1 MFMELNKKIDINKLK
16 TSIIDRYKFLF
27 KSTFGTDIIL
37 LDFDIIDMEVKKD
50 NTLDNMFL
58 LFNVDYNKSIDNS
71 FSGISGMLRIVQ
83 DKLIEFLY
91 EYPLNPKTFRFDKNV
106 KDFFIGDGFFT
117 KVDYQLE
124 EKHEITMEVII
135 NFGNE

>member
-1 MFMELNKKIDINKLK
+1 
-16 TSIIDRYKFLF
+16 
-27 KSTFGTDIIL
+27 
-37 LDFDIIDMEVKKD
+37 
-50 NTLDNMFL
+50 
-58 LFNVDYNKSIDNS
+58 
-71 FSGISGMLRIVQ
+71 
-83 DKLIEFLY
+83 
-91 EYPLNPKTFRFDKNV
+91 V

>member
-83 DKLIEFLY
+83 KPLGLI
-91 EYPLNPKTFRFDKNV
+91 K
-106 KDFFIGDGFFT
+106 
-117 KVDYQLE
+117 
-124 EKHEITMEVII
+124 M
-135 NFGNE
+135 